1 MKMLISFIAGIA
13 VCSLIIFGFRTA
25 TPTQASAKASTEE
38 SNNSTMS
45 LVKLIPN
52 IEKIYRESLTAP
64 FIKAESKI
72 YDEDIL
78 EFYRELMDKTGLNDP
93 GTDVEST
100 EE

>member
-13 VCSLIIFGFRTA
+13 VCSLIIFGFRAA
-25 TPTQASAKASTEE
+25 TPTQAAVNASTEE
-38 SNNSTMS
+38 SDNSSMG

-52 IEKIYRESLTAP
+52 FEKIYRESLTAP

-93 GTDVEST
+93 GTDVEPAD
-100 EE
+100 